1 MLVKGPV
8 VNDPTPQFLDRPGG
22 HRLAYHRLEGRGPTV
37 VFFGGFRSDMTGTK
51 AMALDA
57 WARRAGRAFLRF
69 DYFAHGASTGAFA
82 DGTVG
87 RWADDGL
94 AALDALTTGPLILVG
109 SSMGGWLSLLAARA
123 RPERMA
129 GWIGIAPAPD
139 FTEDLML
146 QALSPADRATL
157 QREGVLR
164 RPSRYA
170 DEPDILTWRLIE
182 EGRDHLVLRTPLR
195 LPCRCKILHGKADP
209 DVPWTH
215 SMTLAAHLEAPQVDV
230 TLLADGDHR
239 LSSPADIDRLIAAI
253 EDLSAG

>member
-1 MLVKGPV
+1 MIDRRP
-8 VNDPTPQFLDRPGG
+8 NWLDRPDG
-22 HRLAYHRLEGRGPTV
+22 HRLAYHRIEGRGPTV

-51 AMALDA
+51 AVALDA
-57 WARRAGRAFLRF
+57 WARAAGRSFLRF
-69 DYFAHGASTGAFA
+69 DYFAHGASSGAFA

-87 RWADDGL
+87 RWADDGR
-94 AALDALTTGPLILVG
+94 AALDALTDGPLILIG

-146 QALSPADRATL
+146 QGLSPADRATL
-157 QREGVLR
+157 QRDGALQ
-164 RPSRYA
+164 RPSRYSG
-170 DEPDILTWRLIE
+170 EPDILTWRLIE

-195 LPCRCKILHGKADP
+195 LPCRCKIHQGKADP

-215 SMTLAAHLEAPQVDV
+215 AMKLAAHLQAPELEL
-230 TLLADGDHR
+230 TLIADGDHR
-239 LSSPADIDRLIAAI
+239 LSTPADIARLIAAVD
-253 EDLSAG
+253 DLSRG